1 MAQYLYCKRKIPNLI
16 PPTTGFLGTIAKLS
30 EFIDKNTYEILFD
43 IDHNQYSKTYW
54 EAYRY
59 LRMLPPYAGL
69 VWELGGERTDFS
81 NLVNLVK

>member
-1 MAQYLYCKRKIPNLI
+1 MI

-69 VWELGGERTDFS
+69 DWELEVERTDFR